1 VSLTN
6 ISCLFARFTAGRDNP
21 AVFPG
26 ARKPR
31 GRKDIMS
38 ERIQVLVLREFKD
51 AVAVITEDSMMNKV
65 ATVFID
71 GIPAG
76 WFGIDGPDAPPSWRD
91 WHWLETN
98 RLQRIAVVTW
108 LRLMARIDVEEENK
122 FWDQNA
128 ELAPFRYITDTFA
141 GGMQFLKDA
150 IEMRI
155 R

>member
-1 VSLTN
+1 
-6 ISCLFARFTAGRDNP
+6 
-21 AVFPG
+21 
-26 ARKPR
+26 
-31 GRKDIMS
+31 MS

-51 AVAVITEDSMMNKV
+51 AVAVITEDSMMNQV

-76 WFGIDGPDAPPSWRD
+76 WFGIDGRNAPLSWTD
-91 WHWLETN
+91 WRWLETAM
-98 RLQRIAVVTW
+98 LQRIAIVTW
-108 LRLMARIDVEEENK
+108 LRITARIDAEEEKK

-141 GGMQFLKDA
+141 GGMQFLKEA